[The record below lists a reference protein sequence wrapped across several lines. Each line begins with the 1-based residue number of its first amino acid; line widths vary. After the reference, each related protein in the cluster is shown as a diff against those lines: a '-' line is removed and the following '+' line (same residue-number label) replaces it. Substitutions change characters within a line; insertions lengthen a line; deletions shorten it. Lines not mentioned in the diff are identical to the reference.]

1 MPTEPET
8 FYITTPI
15 YYVNDRPHI
24 GHVYSSTVADAVARY
39 HRLRGDD
46 TFFLTGTDEHAAKV
60 VTAAAERG
68 LGPQEWADRNAA
80 AFQEAFA
87 RLGISNDDFIRTSE
101 ARHRERVTGYVRRL
115 LDSGDVYL
123 GEYEGWYDAGQEEYV
138 PENKAKESDFRSPI
152 NGQPLVRKSEH
163 NAFFRLSAYRD
174 ALLELLEAGLV
185 QPEARRNELLAR
197 VREGLNDVPVSRTGT
212 QGWGIPVPGTPDQT
226 IYVWIDALMNYLT
239 TVDTDERRGY
249 WPADVHLI
257 AKDILWFHGV
267 IWPALLLALGRPVP
281 RRVYAHSFWIRDG
294 RKMSKSLG
302 NFIDLEQIDEYVGR
316 FSLDALRWFLLTQ
329 GPLGT
334 TDADF
339 AESKFIEVYNSD
351 LANTLGNSFSR
362 VANMIGRYFG
372 GQAPEGGPGEGG
384 ELRAAAERSVASY
397 RAAMDE
403 LRLDDAAG
411 AAMELVRAI
420 DGYIERTAP
429 FRLAKDPERMPE
441 VGAILYDCAEAMR
454 IASLLLWPV
463 LPEKMEEVWRRT
475 GGHAYLAAV
484 AERGR
489 GSFDAWTAWGLLRPG
504 TPIAKGEALFPRFQ
518 AP

>member
-101 ARHRERVTGYVRRL
+101 ARHRERVTEYVRRL

-123 GEYEGWYDAGQEEYV
+123 GDYEGWYDAGQEEYV

-174 ALLELLEAGLV
+174 RLLELLEAGLV
-185 QPEARRNELLAR
+185 QPEARRNELLSR

-239 TVDTDERRGY
+239 TVDTDGRLKY

-302 NFIDLEQIDEYVGR
+302 NFVDLEKIDEYVGR
-316 FSLDALRWFLLTQ
+316 FSLDAFRWFLLTQ

-339 AESKFIEVYNSD
+339 SESKFIEVYNSD

-362 VANMIGRYFG
+362 VSNMIGRYFG
-372 GQAPEGGPGEGG
+372 GAAPEGGMGEAG
-384 ELRAAAERSVASY
+384 ELRAAAERCVPAY
-397 RAAMDE
+397 RSAMDA
-403 LRLDDAAG
+403 LQLDEAAA
-411 AAMELVRAI
+411 AAMELVRGI

-463 LPEKMEEVWRRT
+463 LPEKMEEVWRRI
-475 GGHAYLAAV
+475 GGDGYLAAV
-484 AERGR
+484 VERGR
-489 GSFDAWTAWGLLRPG
+489 GRLDEWIVWGMLRPG

-518 AP
+518 P

>member
-80 AFQEAFA
+80 AFQAAFA
-87 RLGISNDDFIRTSE
+87 GLGISNDDFIRTSE

-239 TVDTDERRGY
+239 TVDTDERRRY

-302 NFIDLEQIDEYVGR
+302 NFVDLETIDEYVGR

-372 GQAPEGGPGEGG
+372 GVAPEGGAGEGG
-384 ELRAAAERSVASY
+384 ELRAAAGRAVASY
-397 RAAMDE
+397 RGAMDE

-429 FRLAKDPERMPE
+429 FKLAKDPERMPE

-475 GGHAYLAAV
+475 GGEAYAAAV

-489 GSFDAWTAWGLLRPG
+489 GSFDEWTAWGLLKPG

-518 AP
+518 VP

>member
-1 MPTEPET
+1 MPTEPAT

-80 AFQEAFA
+80 AFQDAFA

-101 ARHRERVTGYVRRL
+101 ARHRERVTEYVRRL
-115 LDSGDVYL
+115 LDSGDVYM
-123 GEYEGWYDAGQEEYV
+123 GDYEGWYDAGQEEYV
-138 PENKAKESDFRSPI
+138 PENKAKESDFKSPI

-174 ALLELLEAGLV
+174 RLLELLEAGLV
-185 QPEARRNELLAR
+185 QPEARRNELLSR

-239 TVDTDERRGY
+239 TVDTDDRLKY

-281 RRVYAHSFWIRDG
+281 RRVYAHSFWISDG

-302 NFIDLEQIDEYVGR
+302 NFVDLEKIDEFVER
-316 FSLDALRWFLLTQ
+316 FSLDAFRWFLLTQ

-339 AESKFIEVYNSD
+339 SEAKFIEVYNSD

-362 VANMIGRYFG
+362 VSNMIGRYFG
-372 GQAPEGGPGEGG
+372 GEAPVGGAGEGS
-384 ELRAAAERSVASY
+384 ELRAAAERCVAAY
-397 RAAMDE
+397 RGAMDA
-403 LRLDDAAG
+403 LQLDEAAG
-411 AAMELVRAI
+411 AAMDLVRAV
-420 DGYIERTAP
+420 DGYIERMAP
-429 FRLAKDPERMPE
+429 FKLAKDPERMPE

-463 LPEKMEEVWRRT
+463 LPEKMSEVWRRI
-475 GGHAYLAAV
+475 GGDEYLSAV
-484 AERGR
+484 AQGGRGR
-489 GSFDAWTAWGLLRPG
+489 LDEWTAWGLLKPG
-504 TPIAKGEALFPRFQ
+504 TPIAKGDALFPRYQ
-518 AP
+518 P

>member
-1 MPTEPET
+1 
-8 FYITTPI
+8 
-15 YYVNDRPHI
+15 V
-24 GHVYSSTVADAVARY
+24 G
-39 HRLRGDD
+39 
-46 TFFLTGTDEHAAKV
+46 
-60 VTAAAERG
+60 
-68 LGPQEWADRNAA
+68 GPQRGGLP
-80 AFQEAFA
+80 EAFA

-101 ARHRERVTGYVRRL
+101 ARHRERVTEYVRRL

-123 GEYEGWYDAGQEEYV
+123 GDYEGWYDAGQEEYV

-174 ALLELLEAGLV
+174 RLLELLEAGLV
-185 QPEARRNELLAR
+185 QPEARRNELLSR

-239 TVDTDERRGY
+239 TVDTDDRLKF

-281 RRVYAHSFWIRDG
+281 RRVYAHSFWISDG

-302 NFIDLEQIDEYVGR
+302 NFVDLEKIDEYVGR
-316 FSLDALRWFLLTQ
+316 FSLDAFRWFLLTQ

-339 AESKFIEVYNSD
+339 SENKFIEVYNSD

-362 VANMIGRYFG
+362 VSNMIGRYFG
-372 GQAPEGGPGEGG
+372 GEAPEGGDGG
-384 ELRAAAERSVASY
+384 ELRGAAERSVAAY
-397 RAAMDE
+397 RSAMDA
-403 LRLDDAAG
+403 LQLDEAAG
-411 AAMELVRAI
+411 AAMELVRGI
-420 DGYIERTAP
+420 DGYVERTAP

-463 LPEKMEEVWRRT
+463 LPEKMEEVWRRI
-475 GGHAYLAAV
+475 GGDAYLAAV

-489 GSFDAWTAWGLLRPG
+489 GRLDEWIVWGLLRPG

-518 AP
+518 P